1 MINPNF
7 NYGTLGDASL
17 ATSQLSGV
25 RSIVQDGDTV
35 TYDVPSDSTGGI
47 DVGIG
52 SVARRVTA
60 PVLSV
65 SRLQVFP
72 LTNSPVPFIKPIG
85 VVGVSYVPPS
95 PDNRTGFQKFLQSP
109 YAIGAA
115 VVGVGFFGFLL
126 YRMAK

>member
-7 NYGTLGDASL
+7 NYGTLGDSSIG
-17 ATSQLSGV
+17 TSQLSGV
-25 RSIVQDGDTV
+25 RQIVQDGDTV
-35 TYDVPSDSTGGI
+35 TYDVPGDSTGGI

-60 PVLSV
+60 PVLPV

-72 LTNSPVPFIKPIG
+72 LINSPVASSKPIG
-85 VVGVSYVPPS
+85 VVGVSYVSAPS
-95 PDNRTGFQKFLQSP
+95 DNRTAFRKFLESP